1 MMTDP
6 IADLLTR
13 IRNAVHVERPFVDV
27 PASQI
32 KVALVE
38 ALKREGFVWD
48 HEIVEVD
55 GHKVLRVS
63 LKYGPNGEHVIQ
75 HISRVSKP
83 GCRVYLSAKNMR
95 DIRQGTGISVLS
107 TSRGVLSNREARRQG
122 VGGEVLCEVW

>member
-13 IRNAVHVERPFVDV
+13 IRNAVHVERPFVDI
-27 PASQI
+27 PASKI
-32 KVALVE
+32 KIALVE

-48 HEIVEVD
+48 HEVVEAD
-55 GHKVLRVS
+55 GHNVLRVS

-83 GCRVYLSAKNMR
+83 GCRVYVAAKDMR
-95 DIRQGTGISVLS
+95 DVRQGTGISVLS

>member
-13 IRNAVHVERPFVDV
+13 IRNAVHVERPFVDI
-27 PASQI
+27 PASKI
-32 KVALVE
+32 KIALVE

-48 HEIVEVD
+48 HEVVEAD
-55 GHKVLRVS
+55 GHNVLRVS

-83 GCRVYLSAKNMR
+83 GCRVYVAAKDMR